1 MRSGRHSTTGKR
13 LEEAG
18 LPDLST
24 ALKTRLGFEDGL
36 SSQAHA
42 GVLNPHP
49 IVRFKRVENRAVPF
63 KVGLLRGDEDL
74 SYQGVA
80 TMVKP

>member
-1 MRSGRHSTTGKR
+1 M
-13 LEEAG
+13 A
-18 LPDLST
+18 
-24 ALKTRLGFEDGL
+24 L

-49 IVRFKRVENRAVPF
+49 IVRFKRIENRTVSF

-74 SYQGVA
+74 SYQGIA